1 MLKPNTAIRY
11 ASALDLFLRTLG
23 PGPLPPS
30 ILTRKLLADFHAD
43 LAHNGLHG
51 QDRSNATRRKIV
63 EVVQLAWKW
72 LYDNDESGAEIP
84 PPRALRMAR
93 EPAAPTVAPTWAEMD
108 ACIAVLDGW
117 QHDLATVLRFTGL
130 RVQQAMSLTWD
141 DLDLAEAH
149 LRVRGELG
157 KTPQEQRGRIVPVSR
172 HLVRRVADWP
182 RHDYLITSK
191 RHRGGDRERMA
202 RARDMARAWQ
212 RAEVRSDVWKQ
223 RPHHAFRKGFVSE
236 LRRAGAD
243 SDAVEF
249 LVGHSLGLRGVY
261 TDPDALPLR
270 AAVDR
275 IPDLTSQPEFGA
287 LDERD
292 PRPIRE
298 ITLTCPERVPRRQDT
313 VGNVVFIDFSARNG
327 GGGGSR
333 RRRLENPNPS

>member
-1 MLKPNTAIRY
+1 M
-11 ASALDLFLRTLG
+11 
-23 PGPLPPS
+23 
-30 ILTRKLLADFHAD
+30 
-43 LAHNGLHG
+43 
-51 QDRSNATRRKIV
+51 
-63 EVVQLAWKW
+63 
-72 LYDNDESGAEIP
+72 
-84 PPRALRMAR
+84 
-93 EPAAPTVAPTWAEMD
+93 
-108 ACIAVLDGW
+108 
-117 QHDLATVLRFTGL
+117 
-130 RVQQAMSLTWD
+130 
-141 DLDLAEAH
+141 
-149 LRVRGELG
+149 
-157 KTPQEQRGRIVPVSR
+157 SR
-172 HLVRRVADWP
+172 HLVQRVADWP
-182 RHDYLITSK
+182 RHDYLITSN

-243 SDAVEF
+243 GDAVEF

-270 AAVDR
+270 AAVDK

-298 ITLTCPERVPRRQDT
+298 ITLTGPERVPRRQDT

-333 RRRLENPNPS
+333 TGGAGIPR